1 MANASMTIFAGRT
14 DPAFV
19 AETLR
24 QMEPEVKFQGDGAEW
39 RQAVITRSKFLRRKT
54 LVINNDPNYY
64 GEPNWSRQK
73 DGMRGFIGR
82 FSGIHR
88 NPKAFELINGM
99 EFALGIMMDPAA
111 EGDDPLFVLVRQLTA
126 AIDGVLF
133 IGGAEFVDP
142 DGRSLIS
149 PTRPPDA
156 QARWPKF
163 CVPVHRP
170 TPDPERLRQFLE
182 KIPAEA
188 RERKLRSEAFLIQE
202 KIGVNYFLGAITEE
216 PEMRRLGTEEIVRRM
231 LCVLAAAMH
240 GEGVGQKAVKGFIA
254 DKGITTSLTPEEGAF
269 IAIADPPQEAR
280 MRFGWRYECVWV
292 LLWALGYVEELAP
305 PNRICEVPQMA
316 PIVRERSVAELVRD
330 ARLRTPAEILDQA
343 DLSLRYHWA
352 EVEARVR
359 GGTLPP
365 EYEPGVIAERHYA
378 FNWLVDPAAGDW
390 DDVQVHT

>member
-1 MANASMTIFAGRT
+1 MTIFAGRT
-14 DPAFV
+14 DAVFV

-24 QMEPEVKFQGDGAEW
+24 QLEPAVKFEGDGADW

-54 LVINNDPNYY
+54 LVVNNDPDYY

-111 EGDDPLFVLVRQLTA
+111 EGDDPLFVLVRQLAA

-142 DGRSLIS
+142 DGRALIS
-149 PTRPPDA
+149 PMRPPDA

-163 CVPVHRP
+163 CLPVHRP
-170 TPDPERLRQFLE
+170 PPDQERLRQLLE

-188 RERKLRSEAFLIQE
+188 RERKLRSEAFLIQK
-202 KIGVNYFLGAITEE
+202 KIGVNYFLGAITQES
-216 PEMRRLGTEEIVRRM
+216 EMRRLTTEEIVRRM

-240 GEGVGQKAVKGFIA
+240 GE
-254 DKGITTSLTPEEGAF
+254 
-269 IAIADPPQEAR
+269 
-280 MRFGWRYECVWV
+280 
-292 LLWALGYVEELAP
+292 
-305 PNRICEVPQMA
+305 
-316 PIVRERSVAELVRD
+316 
-330 ARLRTPAEILDQA
+330 
-343 DLSLRYHWA
+343 
-352 EVEARVR
+352 
-359 GGTLPP
+359 
-365 EYEPGVIAERHYA
+365 
-378 FNWLVDPAAGDW
+378 
-390 DDVQVHT
+390 